1 MKVLRA
7 LVVGI
12 FCVTGPLDAVIGV
25 HFFIGRARKFGAE
38 GTHFVPNFFG
48 IVVVHGIAHGIGQE
62 TEDFPV
68 RLAVRLRFNQFAD
81 ALEAAVTRGVDGIV
95 FAPGCG
101 REDDVGVF
109 AGLIEENVLYGD
121 EGDGVEGPS
130 DFRKVRIRLGRV
142 FADDVVGV
150 NLFFSGLVHGEPWPG
165 RG

>member
-1 MKVLRA
+1 M
-7 LVVGI
+7 
-12 FCVTGPLDAVIGV
+12 
-25 HFFIGRARKFGAE
+25 
-38 GTHFVPNFFG
+38 
-48 IVVVHGIAHGIGQE
+48 
-62 TEDFPV
+62 
-68 RLAVRLRFNQFAD
+68 
-81 ALEAAVTRGVDGIV
+81 

-150 NLFFSGLVHGEPWPG
+150 NLFFRVWFTENLGRDAGEGQADFIRKGTAPG
-165 RG
+165 FFELPANGFVGYALIPRILMGRTPMSQVP